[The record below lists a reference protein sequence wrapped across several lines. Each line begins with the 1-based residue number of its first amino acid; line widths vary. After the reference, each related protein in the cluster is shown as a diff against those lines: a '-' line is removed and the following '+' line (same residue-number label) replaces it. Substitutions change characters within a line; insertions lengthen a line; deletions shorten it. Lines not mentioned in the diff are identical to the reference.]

1 MSDQNMDP
9 KKRNIIIGCSV
20 AGAVVVIAAIIA
32 VIFTTGAFNKIGIGS
47 SSENTVSYSDTER
60 FSKGISIEGIDISGM
75 TKEEAMEALLQAEV
89 YPQGYDIQL
98 TLEEQTVTLTG
109 KELPFDLHLQDTI
122 DEAYEYNWHCDEE
135 EHASRVAEL
144 SVTPKDFELKPTLI
158 SEELEPKLAELSA
171 PFNRD
176 AQEPTITGY
185 YNGGFNVS
193 EPIDGRK
200 VKTDELAAKVE
211 ELLKTEKTGTIEVPV
226 EVIKCTKTAEDI
238 KANMQKLGSYSTV
251 STNTANGNHNMKL
264 AANATNG
271 TILQPGEQFSF
282 NGTTGNT
289 TNGSNGYLPAT
300 AISGGEF
307 IQEYGGGI
315 CQVSST
321 IYGAALRSNMT
332 IVTRYNHT
340 YPSSYV
346 PIGLD
351 ATVSYGS
358 LDFVFRNDTDY
369 PVYIAAGMDGTTV
382 WVTFY
387 GYQSPEY
394 DTIEPSA
401 WITENISKPTAEYN
415 TDNSLA
421 PNPNPLSAARLKR
434 SGNPGYKTAAS
445 RTYYKNGVAVKT
457 ETLPSSYYPAFADV
471 YVIPP
476 KGGSV
481 PDPEPTPEP
490 EPTPPPSSSEQ
501 PPSSSEAPPVS
512 SDTQTSSSEANNSEG
527 NSSYSSN

>member
-1 MSDQNMDP
+1 M
-9 KKRNIIIGCSV
+9 
-20 AGAVVVIAAIIA
+20 
-32 VIFTTGAFNKIGIGS
+32 
-47 SSENTVSYSDTER
+47 
-60 FSKGISIEGIDISGM
+60 
-75 TKEEAMEALLQAEV
+75 
-89 YPQGYDIQL
+89 
-98 TLEEQTVTLTG
+98 
-109 KELPFDLHLQDTI
+109 
-122 DEAYEYNWHCDEE
+122 
-135 EHASRVAEL
+135 
-144 SVTPKDFELKPTLI
+144 
-158 SEELEPKLAELSA
+158 
-171 PFNRD
+171 
-176 AQEPTITGY
+176 
-185 YNGGFNVS
+185 
-193 EPIDGRK
+193 
-200 VKTDELAAKVE
+200 E

-226 EVIKCTKTAEDI
+226 EIIKCTKTAEDI

-401 WITENISKPTAEYN
+401 WITANISKPAAEYN

-434 SGNPGYKTAAS
+434 SGNPG
-445 RTYYKNGVAVKT
+445 
-457 ETLPSSYYPAFADV
+457 LL
-471 YVIPP
+471 I
-476 KGGSV
+476 
-481 PDPEPTPEP
+481 
-490 EPTPPPSSSEQ
+490 
-501 PPSSSEAPPVS
+501 
-512 SDTQTSSSEANNSEG
+512 
-527 NSSYSSN
+527 

>member
-1 MSDQNMDP
+1 MSEQNMDP

-32 VIFTTGAFNKIGIGS
+32 VIFTTGALNNIGIGS

-89 YPQGYDIQL
+89 YPKGYDIQL

-109 KELPFDLHLQDTI
+109 KELPFDLHLQNTI

-158 SEELEPKLAELSA
+158 KEELEPKLAELSA
-171 PFNRD
+171 PFNKD

-226 EVIKCTKTAEDI
+226 EIIKCTKTAEDI

-401 WITENISKPTAEYN
+401 WITANISKPAAEYN

-476 KGGSV
+476 KAATA
-481 PDPEPTPEP
+481 DPMIVASRPASRVRSCPALSTLPALPTLWAASLVVVLE
-490 EPTPPPSSSEQ
+490 
-501 PPSSSEAPPVS
+501 
-512 SDTQTSSSEANNSEG
+512 
-527 NSSYSSN
+527 